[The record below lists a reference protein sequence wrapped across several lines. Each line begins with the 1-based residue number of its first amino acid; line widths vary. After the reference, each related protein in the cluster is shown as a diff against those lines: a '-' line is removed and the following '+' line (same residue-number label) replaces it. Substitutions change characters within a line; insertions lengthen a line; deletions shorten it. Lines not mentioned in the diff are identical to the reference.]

1 MRFDSTPYY
10 HVGEDYSW
18 HTLVQEMR
26 EEVRLM
32 DQGGFTGLWL
42 AEHHFAWDGWY
53 RAPTD
58 PILVGADLI
67 AESDRMRVGQCGAI
81 LPDWNPIRVAEDIAL
96 LDQFTKGRVD
106 FGAGRGINTRSTIQ
120 FSKEADRRLDPAHN
134 RALFREILDIV
145 VAALENDS
153 FSYKGQFFT
162 YPSPGWYET
171 NKLVRD
177 PKYHAEDGELIALGV
192 TPRPYQKP
200 RPPVYIMAESA
211 GSFGYAGSKGYN
223 AMCASLSKGRINEA
237 FAAHNQAASE
247 RLGCKLPTGEGVAV
261 MRPTFIAET
270 YEEAVQ
276 AVRPGANRLATW
288 SSVNPHKARLA
299 TLTEEEMDDDDFDS
313 DWFDFQL
320 KHDLIMVG
328 SPHSVSEQI
337 ERIASQTGCKHIA
350 LFLNFPGLSFQQVM
364 NSLSLFSEHII
375 PRFTES

>member
-18 HTLVQEMR
+18 QTLVREMR

-81 LPDWNPIRVAEDIAL
+81 IPDWNPIRVAEDIAI
-96 LDQFTKGRVD
+96 LDQLTKGRVD

-120 FSKEADRRLDPAHN
+120 FFKEADRRDPERN
-134 RALFREILDIV
+134 RALFREALEIIV
-145 VAALENDS
+145 RALENDA
-153 FSYKGQFFT
+153 FSYKGEFYT
-162 YPSPGWYET
+162 YPTPGWYES
-171 NKLVRD
+171 NPLVRD
-177 PKYHAEDGELIALGV
+177 PKYHADDGELIALGV
-192 TPRPYQKP
+192 TPRPYQQP
-200 RPPVYIMAESA
+200 RPPVYIMAETV
-211 GSFGYAGSKGYN
+211 GSFGYAGEKGYS
-223 AMCASLSKGRINEA
+223 AMCASLSPGRINEA
-237 FAAHNQAASE
+237 FTAHKEAASQ
-247 RLGCKLPTGEGVAV
+247 RLGRSVPTGEDVAV
-261 MRPTFIAET
+261 MRPTFVAET

-276 AVRPGANRLATW
+276 AVRPGANRLAAW
-288 SSVNPHKARLA
+288 SSVNPHKARQA
-299 TLTEEEMDDDDFDS
+299 TLIEEEMEEGDLDS

-320 KHDLIMVG
+320 KHDLILVG
-328 SPHSVSEQI
+328 SPDSVSEQI
-337 ERIASQTGCKHIA
+337 ERIQSKTGCQHIA

-364 NSLSLFSEHII
+364 NSLHLFSDRII
-375 PRFTES
+375 PRFA